1 MNRITGPASLAA
13 LAAASI
19 TGFAGDPAEAADP
32 FYKDKTMTVIV
43 STGGYGSYGNIARL
57 FKRYMPAHLA
67 GEPTILVKAMPG
79 AGNVL
84 ATNYLYNVAP
94 KDGTVIGTINNSIP
108 LHQVI
113 DGRGVRYDARKFNWL
128 GSTGNYNSIA
138 ITWHTTGIKT
148 FQDAM
153 EKEVIYGGTG
163 PASSI
168 VIYPTIMNKV
178 LGAKFKVLIGYKSV
192 QEIDV
197 AMEKGEVH
205 GRTGSYS
212 SFNSEHPDW
221 FKNPRKVNVLI
232 QVGARKDKALPD
244 VPLMSDLAKNDADK
258 QLLRLISSPI
268 GLGRPYLAPPDV
280 PAERVALLRK
290 ALADTMTDKGFMAD
304 ASRMKLA
311 LDPIT
316 GEELTQL
323 VNETINAHPDAVARA
338 RVLMPKKKS
347 KKKKKKEG

>member
-113 DGRGVRYDARKFNWL
+113 D
-128 GSTGNYNSIA
+128 
-138 ITWHTTGIKT
+138 
-148 FQDAM
+148 
-153 EKEVIYGGTG
+153 
-163 PASSI
+163 
-168 VIYPTIMNKV
+168 
-178 LGAKFKVLIGYKSV
+178 
-192 QEIDV
+192 
-197 AMEKGEVH
+197 